1 MLDGDIGAFLPLG
14 MRGVFAHL
22 ASSLWILVTVLGLVL
37 GVTQARADDKRFR
50 LAVPAALVESGL
62 LDYLLPRFSLKT
74 GVRIELVGASD
85 PAEIAFGAQKGRPV
99 FKGEGTLWRMA
110 GDGDHPGAAR
120 FAEWLTSEIGQR
132 TVTSYE
138 VAGRAPFTLPEVAEE
153 VESAPEFDGDA
164 TAGKR
169 VSLAQC
175 GRCHVVAPE
184 NRMNAMGSTP
194 SFAVLRTLPDWAARF
209 QSFYV
214 LNPHPAFTQVED
226 VTAPFPID
234 RPSPI
239 VPIEV
244 TLDEVEAIL
253 AYVAEMPPADLGA
266 PLQLQ

>member
-1 MLDGDIGAFLPLG
+1 
-14 MRGVFAHL
+14 MRGVIAHI
-22 ASSLWILVTVLGLVL
+22 ANRLWIVVAAL
-37 GVTQARADDKRFR
+37 GVMLEVEQARADDKRFR
-50 LAVPAALVESGL
+50 LSAPAALVESGL

-74 GVRIELVGASD
+74 GVRIEVVGSGD
-85 PAEIAFGAQKGRPV
+85 PAEVTFGNEAGRPV
-99 FKGEGTLWRMA
+99 FKGDGTLWRMA
-110 GDGDHPGAAR
+110 RDGDHPGAAR
-120 FAEWLTSEIGQR
+120 FADWLTSEIGQR

-153 VESAPEFDGDA
+153 VEAAPIFDGDA
-164 TAGKR
+164 AAGKR
-169 VSLAQC
+169 VSLVQC

-253 AYVAEMPPADLGA
+253 AYVAEMAPADLGA